1 VTELLTFAPAFTD
14 AVTALSTAEA
24 ALTPELIAAV
34 TVGATAELTFPF
46 VFAVLLIAVV
56 MAVFALAP
64 AFNELLTLVDAAS
77 ATEVAAALEAPVDG
91 ATKLVVVSTP
101 VDGASAIAVIEVG
114 EDKDA
119 VSVAPAVPAAL
130 PNANDA
136 ARLAVANWFL
146 IPSRIDFWLD
156 GSCDMKS
163 MASLLTWF
171 KP

>member
-1 VTELLTFAPAFTD
+1 VTELLTLAPAFTD

-56 MAVFALAP
+56 MAVFASAP
-64 AFNELLTLVDAAS
+64 AFKELLTLVDAAL
-77 ATEVAAALEAPVDG
+77 ATEI
-91 ATKLVVVSTP
+91 VSVFEVP
-101 VDGASAIAVIEVG
+101 PDGASAIAVIEVG

-130 PNANDA
+130 PKAKDA

-163 MASLLTWF
+163 IASLLT
-171 KP
+171 